1 MRIIRFNNV
10 SNFLKVEPE
19 SIDDLYVL
27 AIIISKNDVVEAHTT
42 RRFRPNEGDEGEQK
56 DVMIGITVERSE
68 IDKNAGRLRLSGKIL
83 SGKPEEF
90 VTLGSYH
97 TLNIGTGDVIDVQ
110 KQQWKDYI
118 LKRIKQAVIESKK
131 PRLGIIVLDDEKALV
146 SYIKGYGIDIVA
158 ELYSRLSKRMKM
170 KDFEKLKEDYF
181 NTVIEAVKNLKV
193 DIIVIAGPGFTKDD
207 IKKYMADR
215 GIEIPKQLFYAA
227 ASDAERSGIREVM
240 QSSTVSKVLENEHVK
255 KEFEYINTLMMG
267 IRTGTSFHGTANI
280 KMHMNKHQMST
291 ILVNDD
297 IINNDDVKEVLD
309 AADKLGIRIEIFN
322 SQDDAGI
329 QLKNFK
335 GIASV

>member
-10 SNFLKVEPE
+10 SNFLKVEPQ

-42 RRFRPNEGDEGEQK
+42 RRFRPSEGDIGEQK
-56 DVMIGITVERSE
+56 DVMIRITVERSE
-68 IDKNAGRLRLSGKIL
+68 IDKNAGRLRLSGRIV

-97 TLNIGTGDVIDVQ
+97 TLNIAAGEIIDVQ
-110 KQQWKDYI
+110 KTEWKDYI
-118 LKRIKQAVIESKK
+118 LKRIKQAVLESRK

-146 SYIKGYGIDIVA
+146 SYIKGYGIEIVA

-170 KDFEKLKEDYF
+170 KDFEKQREEYF
-181 NTVIEAVKNLKV
+181 MSIIDAANNMSV
-193 DIIVIAGPGFTKDD
+193 DIVVLAGPGFTKDD
-207 IKKYMADR
+207 IKKYMSDK
-215 GIEIPKQLFYAA
+215 GIEVKKRLVYAP

-240 QSSTVSKVLENEHVK
+240 QSDTVSKVLENEHVK
-255 KEFEYINTLMMG
+255 KEFEYINRLMMG
-267 IRTGTSFHGTANI
+267 IRSGSSFHGAENVRS
-280 KMHMNKHQMST
+280 HLDRHLVSA

-297 IINNDDVKEVLD
+297 IINDETVKEILD
-309 AADKLGIRIEIFN
+309 SADKIGIRIEIFN

-329 QLKNFK
+329 QLKNFG
-335 GIASV
+335 GIATV